1 MLRMIFAG
9 IAAATIG
16 TIGGLTLVAA
26 TPAKGP
32 TPQVKL
38 TNAAPEIAPSSPKT
52 ADPVLIAAP
61 GAWPRSRRRH
71 RPRPL
76 RRRSP
81 SPRRNL
87 PLRNR
92 ISQKFTS
99 TAIALACASASSKS
113 TSRAVPSAHLWSA

>member
-52 ADPVLIAAP
+52 ADPVLIEAP
-61 GAWPRSRRRH
+61 KRMAEVA
-71 RPRPL
+71 
-76 RRRSP
+76 P
-81 SPRRNL
+81 SPPPAPTPKAQPESKAEPAAAKSDKPEIRFDGDRVSV
-87 PLRNR
+87 RFG
-92 ISQKFTS
+92 KFK
-99 TAIALACASASSKS
+99 IDF
-113 TSRAVPSAHLWSA
+113 